1 MLFTKLFP
9 LLVSTALVLDIK
21 QTEENKIKL
30 IIKFN
35 VTDENSEK
43 INLNPL
49 VLEGTPEEFDNGL
62 IDELI
67 EQMTVSVP
75 SILSQ
80 VNVLTANL
88 KKVLEEKTNSA
99 KGKTKTSTAAKVED
113 KSTPDL
119 FAKEEKVEVE
129 VKPKRTR
136 RSKEQI
142 EADKKAKEVV
152 VETPVKEVV
161 EEKAKEIESNDDSL
175 DLGLDEPIEKTAPEL
190 VKEIAEE
197 VKEEIIDRLELDKD
211 EEEDDDNPFA

>member
-9 LLVSTALVLDIK
+9 LLVSTGLVLDIK

-88 KKVLEEKTNSA
+88 KKVLEEKTNTA
-99 KGKTKTSTAAKVED
+99 KGETKTSKAVKVED

-119 FAKEEKVEVE
+119 FAKEE

-142 EADKKAKEVV
+142 AADKKAV
-152 VETPVKEVV
+152 VETPVEEVV
-161 EEKAKEIESNDDSL
+161 EEKTKEIESNDDSL
-175 DLGLDEPIEKTAPEL
+175 DLGLDEPIKKTAPEL

-197 VKEEIIDRLELDKD
+197 VKEEIIDRIELDKNE
-211 EEEDDDNPFA
+211 EEEDDDNPFV

>member
-99 KGKTKTSTAAKVED
+99 KGKTKTSTTPKVED

-119 FAKEEKVEVE
+119 FAKEEKVE

-152 VETPVKEVV
+152 VETPVEEVV